1 MTHGQMDEYDTQLQA
16 KRARE
21 ETGAAARQRPAPAD
35 PTEVLPPGWAADPAM
50 QPESGLFQ
58 PSRPPKQQKQIQPEP
73 AAKKPPRT
81 NRPLCEDCKTVSANY
96 SLPRSWPGDNPRKRW
111 CGGCGAKHGAVLLGA
126 ATPTAAETI
135 AQPPPTLP
143 PALPQQAQPMPAHEK
158 PIRRSGSGA
167 RLCEDCGTVSANY
180 ALPAQPGVTPRKRWC
195 GSCGEKYG
203 AINRT
208 TGATFKRAK
217 LETAAKWKSQ
227 QTPKVV
233 QQTPSAW
240 EDRQQTPKTEQHI
253 RRSENGHRLCEDCGT
268 VTANYALLAQPG
280 VTPRKRWCGG
290 CGAKH
295 GAFNP
300 TSGARAG
307 SRAAPA
313 GGSRPGEPGSRQRAG
328 VRGEPT
334 EPAEPPRAPGQ
345 PAAQRP
351 RASPEGGPGPRLPRA
366 SPEAEDAAAK
376 AGLDEGLLVI
386 APSEF
391 SFIRRIPIGATNSSD
406 E

>member
-1 MTHGQMDEYDTQLQA
+1 
-16 KRARE
+16 
-21 ETGAAARQRPAPAD
+21 
-35 PTEVLPPGWAADPAM
+35 
-50 QPESGLFQ
+50 
-58 PSRPPKQQKQIQPEP
+58 
-73 AAKKPPRT
+73 
-81 NRPLCEDCKTVSANY
+81 
-96 SLPRSWPGDNPRKRW
+96 
-111 CGGCGAKHGAVLLGA
+111 
-126 ATPTAAETI
+126 
-135 AQPPPTLP
+135 
-143 PALPQQAQPMPAHEK
+143 MPAHEK

-313 GGSRPGEPGSRQRAG
+313 GGSRPGEPGSRQRA
-328 VRGEPT
+328 
-334 EPAEPPRAPGQ
+334 
-345 PAAQRP
+345 
-351 RASPEGGPGPRLPRA
+351 

>member
-35 PTEVLPPGWAADPAM
+35 PTEVLPPGWAADPAV

-58 PSRPPKQQKQIQPEP
+58 PSRPPKQQMQIQPEP
-73 AAKKPPRT
+73 AANKPPRT

-180 ALPAQPGVTPRKRWC
+180 ALP
-195 GSCGEKYG
+195 
-203 AINRT
+203 
-208 TGATFKRAK
+208 
-217 LETAAKWKSQ
+217 
-227 QTPKVV
+227 
-233 QQTPSAW
+233 
-240 EDRQQTPKTEQHI
+240 
-253 RRSENGHRLCEDCGT
+253 
-268 VTANYALLAQPG
+268 AQPG